1 MQGDAPL
8 GDHPF
13 DIAARCD
20 SSAGQQFGDALRT
33 FFTGRAGLGTALW
46 LLTSCVAPPLTR
58 HRCTLRSLRGHS
70 FLSYGVRMLFGKR
83 KRIVNR
89 ILIVEDEP
97 LTAFDNEN
105 LIGDLGYEVVAT
117 LDRFA
122 DAVATLDSEQ
132 VDLILCDVR
141 LTGERT
147 GIDLAQ
153 VAMNRRIPVLFVTG
167 APPENASEL
176 VIGCLLKPYSD
187 RTLKA
192 TLAAVDKY
200 LGGEKV
206 RPPRGLTLYPS
217 AKV

>member
-1 MQGDAPL
+1 MKRDSPIR
-8 GDHPF
+8 DHPL
-13 DIAARCD
+13 DVAARCD
-20 SSAGQQFGDALRT
+20 SGAGEQLGDALRS
-33 FFTGRAGLGTALW
+33 FLAGRAGLGATRRLQPPGSAPAL
-46 LLTSCVAPPLTR
+46 AR
-58 HRCTLRSLRGHS
+58 HRGTLRSLRGHS

-105 LIGDLGYEVVAT
+105 LIGDLGYQVVAT

-122 DAVATLDSEQ
+122 DAVAVLDSQ
-132 VDLILCDVR
+132 PVDLILCDVR

-147 GIDLAQ
+147 GIDLAK

-200 LGGEKV
+200 LSGEKV